1 MIARLAQE
9 ALLEEVYTTPKPG
22 LVDCHD
28 TGAHTDMDCRT
39 FEKSAAAIAP
49 YIAAMYELG
58 GRWTDAPQELFCALR
73 PLGQQA
79 EQAMLAATDDVNTHK
94 GAIFTF
100 AILAAAAGHC
110 AAQGIR
116 LTPQRIGVYAA
127 EMTREPLEWE
137 FAAMHGRTP
146 KTHGEVLYCKYGI
159 KGVRGQAQQGFPVI
173 TNLLCSLLQGLRRQ
187 GCDPQR
193 TNLQL
198 LLESMAVLE
207 DTCILSRG
215 TPEDLSW
222 IQRQAAAL
230 LAQGGAFAPNAEQK
244 LFALNE
250 ACVRRNISPGGSADF
265 LAVALF
271 LEKLIRRDSHERNR
285 SHADRYAAL
294 P

>member
-1 MIARLAQE
+1 MIAGLAQE

-28 TGAHTDMDCRT
+28 TGAHTDMDCQT

-49 YIAAMYELG
+49 YIAVMYELG
-58 GRWTDAPQELFCALR
+58 GRWRDAPQGLFCALR
-73 PLGQQA
+73 PLGLQA
-79 EQAMLAATDDVNTHK
+79 EQAMLAATDGVNTHK

-110 AAQGIR
+110 AVQDVR
-116 LTPQRIGVYAA
+116 LTPQLIGAYAA
-127 EMTREPLEWE
+127 KMTQEPLERE
-137 FAAMHGRTP
+137 FAAIHGRMP

-173 TNLLCSLLQGLRRQ
+173 TNLLCSLLQELRRQ

-193 TNLQL
+193 VNLQL
-198 LLESMAVLE
+198 LLEN
-207 DTCILSRG
+207 TCILSRG
-215 TPEDLSW
+215 TSDDLAW

-230 LAQGGAFAPNAEQK
+230 LAQGGAFAPDAAQK
-244 LFALNE
+244 LLALNTS
-250 ACVRRNISPGGSADF
+250 CVQRNISPGGSADF
-265 LAVALF
+265 LAAALF
-271 LEKLIRRDSHERNR
+271 LEKLIRREYYERNG
-285 SHADRYAAL
+285 SYADRYAAL

>member
-58 GRWTDAPQELFCALR
+58 GRWRGAPQALFCALR
-73 PLGQQA
+73 PLGLQA
-79 EQAMLAATDDVNTHK
+79 EQAMLAATDGVNTHK

-110 AAQGIR
+110 AVQDVR
-116 LTPQRIGVYAA
+116 LTPQLIGAYAA
-127 EMTREPLEWE
+127 KMTREPLERE
-137 FAAMHGRTP
+137 FAAIHGRMP

-173 TNLLCSLLQGLRRQ
+173 TNLLCPLLQGLRRQ

-193 TNLQL
+193 VNLQL

-215 TPEDLSW
+215 TSDDLAW

-230 LAQGGAFAPNAEQK
+230 LAQGGAFAPDAAQK
-244 LFALNE
+244 LLALNA
-250 ACVRRNISPGGSADF
+250 ACVQRNISPGGSADF
-265 LAVALF
+265 LAAALF
-271 LEKLIRRDSHERNR
+271 LEKLIRREDYERNG
-285 SHADRYAAL
+285 SHTDRYAAL
-294 P
+294 S